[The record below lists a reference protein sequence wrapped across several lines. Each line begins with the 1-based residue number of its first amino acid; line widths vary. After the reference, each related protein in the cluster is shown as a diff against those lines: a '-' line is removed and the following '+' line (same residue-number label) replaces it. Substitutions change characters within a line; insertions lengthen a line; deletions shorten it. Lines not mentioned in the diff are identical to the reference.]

1 MRPAEA
7 FDIHRTA
14 IRTIVEANQARNPR
28 IFGSVARRDDN
39 DQSDVDL
46 LVDTTGTTTLFD
58 IAGIELELERLI
70 GVPVHVTTIGAFRG
84 RLRELILAEARDV

>member
-1 MRPAEA
+1 MRPSET
-7 FDIHRTA
+7 FDIHRAA
-14 IRTIVEANQARNPR
+14 IRSVVEANRARNPR
-28 IFGSVARRDDN
+28 VFGSVARRDDN
-39 DQSDVDL
+39 DHSDVGL

-70 GVPVHVTTIGAFRG
+70 GVPVHVTTIGALRG